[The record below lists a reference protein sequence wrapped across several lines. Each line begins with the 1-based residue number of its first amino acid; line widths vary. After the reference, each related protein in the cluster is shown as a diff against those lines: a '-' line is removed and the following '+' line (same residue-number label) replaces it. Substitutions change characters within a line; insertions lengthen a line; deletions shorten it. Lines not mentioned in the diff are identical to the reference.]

1 MKRIPKSIPMSDDP
15 DGPRII
21 FDRRTEDGKLVA
33 YMPGCCMS
41 AKGCLTLI
49 AALAKAA
56 QVIKRSNGNGKEE
69 DE

>member
-21 FDRRTEDGKLVA
+21 FDRRAEDGKLVA

-41 AKGCLTLI
+41 AKGCVTLI
-49 AALAKAA
+49 AALAEAA
-56 QVIKRSNGNGKEE
+56 QTIDRFNKEE
-69 DE
+69 NE